1 MIASTLRRQSREFSS
16 DELADAAEQFDACD
30 ADRDGRI
37 GFGEYSQLVDTLG
50 LEASPAQRR
59 KQFDA
64 IDTDRNGAIDRG
76 EFIDWLRGRGG

>member
-1 MIASTLRRQSREFSS
+1 MIASTPRRRTRQFSS

-50 LEASPAQRR
+50 LDASPGQRR
-59 KQFDA
+59 KRFDA
-64 IDTDRNGAIDRG
+64 IDTDRNGAIDRS
-76 EFIDWLRGRGG
+76 EFIDWLRVSGP